1 MTIDNNFLNELN
13 NHFGRFDTTPVR
25 KSVPRLGEQPL
36 SLDTAVVRRT
46 LRKVNTR
53 KAAGLNDIPGWAP
66 KECADQLTGVITDI
80 FDTLLIQAMVPS

>member
-13 NHFGRFDTTPVR
+13 NHFGRFDTTPAR
-25 KSVPRLGEQPL
+25 KSVPHLGEQPL

-53 KAAGLNDIPGWAP
+53 KAAGLDDIPGRVP

-80 FDTLLIQAMVPS
+80 FNTLLIQAMVPS